1 MDREQ
6 YGLNSNST
14 STIFTFT
21 SNGTNGAVDKA
32 IKYTPTINQNVYNLA
47 FGDIVTISDDGE
59 VVQIDDTAIS
69 GDRDLVLTTVASSIY
84 EFTNDNPD
92 KRVIFK
98 GSNEARTRLYRR
110 AITINY
116 DEISKDFYIFGV
128 RKRDDG
134 ILVQEDFDPNT
145 NWHAYLIE
153 RKEDENNKEES
164 GAQE

>member
-14 STIFTFT
+14 STTFTFI

-32 IKYTPTINQNVYNLA
+32 IKYTPTKNENVYNLA
-47 FGDIVTISDDGE
+47 FGDIISISEDGAKIE
-59 VVQIDDTAIS
+59 VDDTAIS

-84 EFTNDNPD
+84 KFTNDYPNR
-92 KRVIFK
+92 KVIFK

-116 DEISKDFYIFGV
+116 DEISKDFNIFGV
-128 RKRDDG
+128 IKREDG
-134 ILVQEDFDPNT
+134 TLVQEDFDPNI
-145 NWHAYLIE
+145 NWFAYLIE
-153 RKEDENNKEES
+153 RKEDENNKEER